1 MPKNLPIQF
10 VETRGEQDVFLKE
23 GGGSSELPKWVT
35 TEIITRNVTN
45 MRASLTALGALF
57 DAREADGTDDLP
69 LLAVATLHER
79 ATAKSYRANARDLFD
94 GKRKRN
100 VIGVDSPRDLLVK
113 IDNKDELLRIS
124 RNYSPTVVAAAG
136 KVKQFGLAVIS
147 NIHQYHPH
155 LDENLIGH
163 PIKIRLI
170 DYQDNELNEKSERLF
185 LRKCEERNLNVR
197 KVNYAQD
204 VRMFCISDIQ
214 DDASIRALAT
224 MDAVLSV
231 KNMPYIELSIT
242 PEPLNTQLDVKNPI
256 AGETYPIAG
265 LLDSGIDDVP
275 HLLPWIDGGNQNIA
289 GFVEEDFD
297 FKHGTAVAGILNYG
311 DDLEQQPW
319 TGCSPMKLV
328 SCIVNTD
335 PDNARVQEVEMIEHI
350 RSAVMANPDV
360 KVWNLSQ
367 GSTFEVTDN
376 AFSDFAIALDSIQ
389 KEHNVLICKS
399 AGNIKPEKPNEER
412 ISQGAESMLSLVV
425 GSIADRYEFE
435 GDAQPGERSPFSR
448 KGPGPEFLV
457 KPDLVHY
464 GGNRHAKIQSFSIT
478 GYQCQLFSGTSFSTP
493 RVTALAANLAHRI
506 NKDFDPT
513 LVKALLVHHSSYQN
527 TVGLDNS
534 VLLNEQGYG
543 LPSDLNTMLN
553 NDADEFTMIWQP
565 SLNVGD
571 AQIQDVPFPSS
582 MVGDD
587 GLLYGDITVTVVS
600 DPILK
605 ATEGTEYCQSDVEVL
620 LQTYDDI
627 NYVPLNAVG
636 ISSYYRNS
644 ERLVNAKNVLAKEL
658 YSSRSWKSNDYQ
670 ERTLIES
677 ERKYQPIKKYHVNLE
692 MMRPSSRTKWLT
704 REKKWCLSVKARY
717 RDAMVTDRDYDGVV
731 EHTRA
736 TIIITIK
743 DQKHKG
749 SAYRECYT
757 SLDEHNFVHSNIDI
771 QQRIEV
777 VNQQ

>member
-23 GGGSSELPKWVT
+23 GGGGSELPKWVNKET
-35 TEIITRNVTN
+35 ITHNVTT
-45 MRASLTALGALF
+45 MRTSLTVLGALF
-57 DAREADGTDDLP
+57 DAREADGKDDLP
-69 LLAVATLHER
+69 LLAVATLHEK
-79 ATAKSYRANARDLFD
+79 ATAKSYRANARGLFD

-113 IDNKDELLRIS
+113 IDNKAELLRIA
-124 RNYSPTVVAAAG
+124 RNYSPAAVAEAG
-136 KVKQFGLAVIS
+136 KVKQFGLAIIS
-147 NIHQYHPH
+147 NIHKYRPH
-155 LDENLIGH
+155 IDEDLVGNPL
-163 PIKIRLI
+163 KIRLI
-170 DYQDNELNEKSERLF
+170 DYQDNELNERSEILF
-185 LRKCEERNLNVR
+185 LRKCEEQNLHVR

-204 VRMFCISDIQ
+204 VRMFCVSEVQ
-214 DDASIRALAT
+214 DNASIQALAT
-224 MDAVLSV
+224 MDSVLSV
-231 KNMPYIELSIT
+231 KKMPYIELSIT
-242 PEPLNTQLDVKNPI
+242 PEPFNTQLDVKNPVPD
-256 AGETYPIAG
+256 ETYPIAG
-265 LLDSGIDDVP
+265 LLDSGVDDVP
-275 HLLPWIDGGNQNIA
+275 HLLPWIDGGNQNTA
-289 GFVEEDFD
+289 GFVEEDID

-311 DDLEQQPW
+311 DDLEQRPW
-319 TGCSPMKLV
+319 TGCSPMKIV

-335 PDNARVQEVEMIEHI
+335 PDNAKVQEVEMIEHI
-350 RSAVMANPDV
+350 RAAVTDNPSV

-367 GSTFEVTDN
+367 GSTYEVMDN
-376 AFSDFAIALDSIQ
+376 VFSDFAIALDSIQ

-399 AGNIKPEKPNEER
+399 AGNIMADKPNEER
-412 ISQGAESMLSLVV
+412 ISQGAESVLSLVV
-425 GSIADRYEFE
+425 GSIADRYERE

-457 KPDLVHY
+457 KPDLVHF

-513 LVKALLVHHSSYQN
+513 LVKALLVHHAGYNN
-527 TVGLDNS
+527 TTGLDNS
-534 VLLNEQGYG
+534 ALLNEQGYG

-571 AQIQDVPFPSS
+571 AQIQDIPFPSS
-582 MVGDD
+582 MVGED

-605 ATEGTEYCQSDVEVL
+605 ASEGTEYCQSDVEVL

-644 ERLVNAKNVLAKEL
+644 ERLVNPKNILAKEL
-658 YSSRSWKSNDYQ
+658 YSSKSWKSNNYQ

-677 ERKYQPIKKYHVNLE
+677 EYKYQPVKKYHVNLE
-692 MMRPSSRTKWLT
+692 MMRPASRSNWLT
-704 REKKWCLSVKARY
+704 STKKWCLSVKARY
-717 RDAMVTDRDYDGVV
+717 RDAIVTDRDYDGVI

-736 TIIITIK
+736 TIIVTIR

-749 SAYRECYT
+749 VAYRECYN
-757 SLDEHNFVHSNIDI
+757 SLGEHNFVHSDI
-771 QQRIEV
+771 VVQQRIEV
-777 VNQQ
+777 VNEQ